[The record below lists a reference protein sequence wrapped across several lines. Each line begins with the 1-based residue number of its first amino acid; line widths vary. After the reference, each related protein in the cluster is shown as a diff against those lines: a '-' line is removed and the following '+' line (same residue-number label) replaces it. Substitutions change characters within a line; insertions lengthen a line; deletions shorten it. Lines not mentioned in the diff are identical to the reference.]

1 MLVRWCA
8 LLAFACP
15 CAVRAAQ
22 SFPGEKI
29 EFVSEVRG
37 RQEPVYG
44 YLSMPQADRPLPAM
58 ILVHGSG
65 GIGDRELRY
74 TAEYNRMGIA
84 VFAIDSFTPRGVT
97 STALDQAS
105 VSAQQMEA
113 DAFAALRL
121 IGANPRI
128 DRGRIGIQGV
138 SKGGTVAL
146 ETALP
151 RVARARGAPADL
163 KFALHVPLYPGC
175 STQYRTPVTSGA
187 PILMLLGAK
196 DDYVGA
202 EPCRNYAEVIKNGG
216 ADIRVIVYPE
226 AEHGFDGND
235 GQRIRIDGAQNYSK
249 CLAYIEDDGRI
260 IDAKTGQL
268 IDSQR
273 RFNELMAGCMTRGA
287 SLATD
292 GSAKAQSLEAIRLL
306 FSQTLL
312 KR

>member
-1 MLVRWCA
+1 MRWCA

-15 CAVRAAQ
+15 CAVRTAQ

-44 YLSMPQADRPLPAM
+44 YLSMPQADRLLPAM

-65 GIGDRELRY
+65 GNGDRELRY
-74 TAEYNRMGIA
+74 TAEYNKMGIA

-121 IGANPRI
+121 IGANPRV

-226 AEHGFDGND
+226 AGHGFDGND
-235 GQRIRIDGAQNYSK
+235 GQRIRIDGVQNYSK